1 MPFKKKKIIIL
12 LNCIPV
18 INDGCRGKR
27 GSAISL
33 VTHIATCN
41 VASRESAG
49 CFRNTSEGTSQKEIE
64 HNDVNL
70 SAIHLSVVPWDRKSR
85 G

>member
-1 MPFKKKKIIIL
+1 MPFKKKKIL

-33 VTHIATCN
+33 VTHIATCY